1 MCTNEYFLVES
12 TKYDIKQNDTV
23 IIFKIRSSSRI
34 DLENDLGLGLKFLK
48 NGNMKILIG
57 FSINMKEIKITYKEE
72 VFQINSMHC
81 LNIFTEIN
89 ETLYI
94 EPCVNTIIK
103 QLVSFEIYV
112 RIENFNCL
120 TENIVQS
127 ICAQNPI
134 TIGLNS
140 KKPIKKIIILL
151 TRIIKSIGDY
161 FKKIFEKRGI
171 DCELIYKLKPT
182 DCFDF
187 FYKNDWILLV
197 LFFNESHLLLPNRVI
212 YYQIEQ
218 KNSIFLTEDKKLKRT
233 LYIMEKSEKVWDFMK
248 NARYIY
254 EKDYYEKLFMVPMPF
269 VKYEPENMNSI
280 KFEQCKYDLFFY
292 GNPNHRRKNIL
303 ELLSKQFNVKIGF
316 ETYGDE
322 KLKLLSESKII
333 LNLHYYKEAG
343 LETCRLNE
351 ILNYKKIIISEK
363 SNLDK
368 DNMILYKDLVVF
380 VDEID
385 DKFENTEQLVKHI
398 NFYLK
403 KSNYIKFTEKFDY
416 NLDVLEKKIEQSI
429 VI

>member
-1 MCTNEYFLVES
+1 
-12 TKYDIKQNDTV
+12 
-23 IIFKIRSSSRI
+23 
-34 DLENDLGLGLKFLK
+34 
-48 NGNMKILIG
+48 
-57 FSINMKEIKITYKEE
+57 
-72 VFQINSMHC
+72 
-81 LNIFTEIN
+81 
-89 ETLYI
+89 
-94 EPCVNTIIK
+94 
-103 QLVSFEIYV
+103 
-112 RIENFNCL
+112 
-120 TENIVQS
+120 
-127 ICAQNPI
+127 
-134 TIGLNS
+134 
-140 KKPIKKIIILL
+140 
-151 TRIIKSIGDY
+151 
-161 FKKIFEKRGI
+161 
-171 DCELIYKLKPT
+171 
-182 DCFDF
+182 
-187 FYKNDWILLV
+187 
-197 LFFNESHLLLPNRVI
+197 
-212 YYQIEQ
+212 
-218 KNSIFLTEDKKLKRT
+218 
-233 LYIMEKSEKVWDFMK
+233 MEKSEKVWDFMK